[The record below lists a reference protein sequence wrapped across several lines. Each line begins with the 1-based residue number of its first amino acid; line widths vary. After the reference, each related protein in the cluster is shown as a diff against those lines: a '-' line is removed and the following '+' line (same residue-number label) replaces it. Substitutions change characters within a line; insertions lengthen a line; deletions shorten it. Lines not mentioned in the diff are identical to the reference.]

1 MLKKTL
7 SQLYNFYCLFITV
20 LENHDCNT
28 HKPIEIVCK
37 NSDNE
42 IIYVISTT
50 YNDLYFE
57 LSSIMDEEII
67 FQKGNFLYASF
78 INSKD
83 IHVEH
88 FVLEIM

>member
-7 SQLYNFYCLFITV
+7 SQLYNFYSLFITV
-20 LENHDCNT
+20 LENHNCNT

-37 NSDNE
+37 NSNNE

-78 INSKD
+78 INNKD
-83 IHVEH
+83 VHVEH